1 MIAIQK
7 ISKSFLGALGYNLK
21 KLNHP
26 SPEMR
31 AELLDHN
38 FGSVDLKMVTGELN
52 LVKSLRPNLNRYVYH
67 TSLNFSKADI
77 LDNKKILNIAHDYL
91 KESGYTN
98 NQYFIF
104 RHHDAGH
111 PHIHLLVNRI
121 TFDGNVV
128 SDSNNY
134 KKSEAVLRKLEEKYD
149 LERIEPGQNI
159 PFKAATK
166 DELEMVTRRGKPS
179 EKMLLQELMKKLT
192 SQKNIS
198 IQEMISKGEQSGIHF
213 LFNRAST
220 GRISGIT
227 YFHNGFKIKGQQ
239 LGERFKWAELIK
251 NVNYEQIRDSEAIGQ
266 ANSRTTAI
274 YGDRKAAAT
283 EQRPGGSGL
292 VPENASGNSVEF
304 GSTET
309 TIDNFASDDRPS
321 GSKGSSDEEGTPGTG
336 QGYDILDTASDGYG
350 HDSYFDFNIEISD
363 DEDDAK
369 KRRRGMQR

>member
-1 MIAIQK
+1 MIADQVIG
-7 ISKSFLGALGYNLK
+7 KSFMGALNYNLK
-21 KLNHP
+21 KLYHP
-26 SPEMR
+26 DPKMR
-31 AELLDHN
+31 AELLDNN
-38 FGSVDLKMVTGELN
+38 FTSIDSKMIQQELR
-52 LVKSLRPNLNRYVYH
+52 LVRSLRPNLNRYVYH

-104 RHHDAGH
+104 RHHDARH

-220 GRISGIT
+220 GKISGIT

-251 NVNYEQIRDSEAIGQ
+251 NVNYEQIRDGEAIGQ

-274 YGDRKAAAT
+274 YGNRTAAAG
-283 EQRPGGSGL
+283 QRTGGSGV
-292 VPENASGNSVEF
+292 VPENTSGNSVEYT
-304 GSTET
+304 STET
-309 TIDNFASDDRPS
+309 TIDGLASDDQPS
-321 GSKGSSDEEGTPGTG
+321 GSKVRSNEEGTPGTG
-336 QGYDILDTASDGYG
+336 QGNNILDTASGDYG